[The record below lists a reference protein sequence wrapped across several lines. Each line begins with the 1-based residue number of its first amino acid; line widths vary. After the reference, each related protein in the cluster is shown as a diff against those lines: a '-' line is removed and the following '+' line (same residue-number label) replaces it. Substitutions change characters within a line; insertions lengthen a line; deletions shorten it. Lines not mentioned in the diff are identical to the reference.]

1 MTTRDDANGAA
12 ADVIAPPV
20 ARLIALFHGELGN
33 IRFPGLDAN
42 VLDAGADRVRAAA
55 AELARVEALVVAA
68 RASLAEAEQQL
79 LRKGERALA
88 YARIYAEEA
97 PAIAAA
103 LEGLVLARSAA
114 SPAPAP
120 APLEAPRRRGR
131 PRKIQT
137 DPAALEV
144 TLFSAPADDDD
155 FGPLTELAAG

>member
-12 ADVIAPPV
+12 VDVIAPPV
-20 ARLIALFHGELGN
+20 ARLIALFHGELAN
-33 IRFPGLDAN
+33 VRFPGLDAT
-42 VLDAGADRVRAAA
+42 VLDAGAERVRAAA
-55 AELARVEALVVAA
+55 ADLARAEAQVAAA

-103 LEGLVLARSAA
+103 LQGLALARSSE

-120 APLEAPRRRGR
+120 APVDPPRRRGR

-137 DPAALEV
+137 DP
-144 TLFSAPADDDD
+144 
-155 FGPLTELAAG
+155 